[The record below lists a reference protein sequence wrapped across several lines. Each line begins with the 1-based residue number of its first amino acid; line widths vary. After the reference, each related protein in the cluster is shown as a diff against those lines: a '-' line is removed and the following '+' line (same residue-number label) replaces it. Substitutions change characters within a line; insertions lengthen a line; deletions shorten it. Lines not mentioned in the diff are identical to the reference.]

1 MKLTLAQVT
10 RIAELAKLQLT
21 PEECETYREQL
32 SAILEHADSL
42 GRLDTSAVPPTTS
55 VLELRNVVRPD
66 EVRPCLPVE
75 DVLRNAPDKQGNQ
88 IRVKAILD

>member
-1 MKLTLAQVT
+1 MKLTLAQVEH
-10 RIAELAKLQLT
+10 IAELAKLDLSPQEKEL
-21 PEECETYREQL
+21 YREQL

-42 GRLDTSAVPPTTS
+42 GRLDTSGVPPTTS

-75 DVLRNAPDKQGNQ
+75 DVLRNAPDRLGNQ
-88 IRVKAILD
+88 VRVKAILD